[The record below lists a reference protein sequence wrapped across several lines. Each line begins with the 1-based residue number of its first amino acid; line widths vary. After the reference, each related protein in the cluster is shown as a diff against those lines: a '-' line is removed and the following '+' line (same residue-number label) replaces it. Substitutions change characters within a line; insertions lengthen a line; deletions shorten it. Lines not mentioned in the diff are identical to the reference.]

1 MQTVVTPNV
10 SSRPSDAEAWE
21 LYERMVM
28 FAVRHGLRREE
39 PMSGWWYRDDL
50 GEEVLGQQVMELLLE
65 EHKIDT
71 RTKVEAEPME
81 FWGGVDAF

>member
-1 MQTVVTPNV
+1 MAASEAQSV
-10 SSRPSDAEAWE
+10 SSRPDDAEAWD

-39 PMSGWWYRDDL
+39 PMSGWWWSTKH
-50 GEEVLGQQVMELLLE
+50 GEEQLGPIIVELLHE

-81 FWGGVDAF
+81 FWGGTVA